1 MASRPFQISAW
12 GVKPRFQELSSSALT
27 GSGPL
32 TEVFA
37 DSAMSLASETGLR
50 LVRLFEVL
58 LSSDD
63 SGSENNSFRKQKSQK
78 TTVELS

>member
-12 GVKPRFQELSSSALT
+12 GVNPRFQALSSSAPTSSGSLAEALT
-27 GSGPL
+27 
-32 TEVFA
+32 
-37 DSAMSLASETGLR
+37 DSAMTLDLSRLKM
-50 LVRLFEVL
+50 LVRLLELL